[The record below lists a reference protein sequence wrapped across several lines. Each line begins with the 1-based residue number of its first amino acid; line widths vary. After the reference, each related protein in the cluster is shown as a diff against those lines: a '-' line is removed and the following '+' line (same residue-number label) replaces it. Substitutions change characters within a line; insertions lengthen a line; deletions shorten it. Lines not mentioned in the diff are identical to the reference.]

1 MGQRTVDACL
11 IGHPS
16 GYILRVYS
24 AGNWSILTS
33 ASNENP
39 NAPFLRNRDREPSEH
54 FVVPSNLC
62 SGPETA
68 FWEKLLEMFMRA
80 DATFQ
85 RVPDGAA
92 QADLST
98 ATSGYS
104 EVMSL
109 RSIGETS
116 RLNSQSWF
124 VSVIAVYNSY
134 FLIARDSVSTI

>member
-1 MGQRTVDACL
+1 M
-11 IGHPS
+11 
-16 GYILRVYS
+16 
-24 AGNWSILTS
+24 
-33 ASNENP
+33 
-39 NAPFLRNRDREPSEH
+39 
-54 FVVPSNLC
+54 PSNLC
-62 SGPETA
+62 NGPETA

-116 RLNSQSWF
+116 RLHSQSWF

-134 FLIARDSVSTI
+134 FRIARDSVSTIESAPTISGEQGFLFLGGGRGSRVGSAAVVCV